1 MISTVK
7 LLSLEE
13 VYDPIELIISIP
25 LLDGCE
31 KAYRVKLYDIGKCKN
46 IFPNQLKGSN
56 KPTLNDIQ
64 RCVVFEGK
72 KRL

>member
-7 LLSLEE
+7 LLSLDE

-31 KAYRVKLYDIGKCKN
+31 KVYQVKLYDIGKCN
-46 IFPNQLKGSN
+46 SIFPNQLKG
-56 KPTLNDIQ
+56 Q
-64 RCVVFEGK
+64 
-72 KRL
+72 